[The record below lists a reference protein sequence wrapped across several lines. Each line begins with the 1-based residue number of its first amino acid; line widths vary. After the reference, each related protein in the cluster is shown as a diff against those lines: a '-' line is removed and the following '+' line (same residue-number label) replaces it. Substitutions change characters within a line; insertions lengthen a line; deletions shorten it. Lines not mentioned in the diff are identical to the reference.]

1 MGSITDFLEL
11 ELLDHIFNAAYTAPA
26 AIYLVLCT
34 ADPTDAATG
43 ASCSE
48 TANAGGYART
58 AITVGVAASR
68 VVTQDA
74 DVEFPQ
80 ATGDWASPITHWC
93 IADTGTYGA
102 GNILAH
108 GAFAASKSIYD
119 NDTPKVASG
128 EIDVTFS
135 ANEISDF
142 LANELLD
149 HVFNN
154 AAYTSPDTYVALIIT
169 TPVTDG
175 MTGSTIT
182 EPSGGSYA
190 RKQVNINGGASPTW
204 DLAAAG
210 VVDNTHAI
218 TFVTATA
225 AWGTIIAV
233 AICDAATLGELL
245 MYDNDMTDKSVGDGD
260 TAEFAIGDLDMQMA

>member
-11 ELLDHIFNAAYTAPA
+11 ELLDHIFNASYTAPTN
-26 AIYLVLCT
+26 IYLVLCT

-48 TANAGGYART
+48 TANSGGYART
-58 AITVGVAASR
+58 EITVGVAASR

-80 ATGDWASPITHWC
+80 ATGDWALPITDWC
-93 IADTGTYGA
+93 IADGDTYGA
-102 GNILAH
+102 GNILAY
-108 GAFAASKSIYD
+108 GSFAASKDILE
-119 NDTPKVASG
+119 NDTPKVSSG
-128 EIDVTFS
+128 EVNVTFS
-135 ANEISDF
+135 AGEISDF

-154 AAYTSPDTYVALIIT
+154 AAYSSPDTYVGLCTAVIADDDDGDT
-169 TPVTDG
+169 VT
-175 MTGSTIT
+175 
-182 EPSGGSYA
+182 EVSGGSYA

-204 DLAAAG
+204 DIAAAG
-210 VVDNTHAI
+210 IVDNTHAV

-225 AWGTIIAV
+225 SWGTIV
-233 AICDAATLGELL
+233 APGVFDALTSGNLL
-245 MYDNDMTDKSVGDGD
+245 MYDNDMTDKPVGDGD
-260 TAEFAIGDLDMQMA
+260 TAEFAIGALDMQMS